1 MTGFSVRSAVR
12 LVNAALLVSL
22 AVMAGYFTVRTLGSN
37 SAARHERMVPAL
49 GGVTAESALAR
60 LDAEGLLV
68 RAVDATDHAVT
79 AGHVAWQQ
87 PVAGTRVPERSVV
100 RLGISR
106 GPPLVAA
113 PDVIGLTAVEARRVI
128 AANGLRV
135 GSSDTVRDTLDVG
148 RVVAQRPVPGSTTH
162 RGTVSLTLSAGVA
175 SIPVPHVS
183 GMTLRDARRRLA
195 EAGLVT
201 GEVRTTSDGPPGI
214 VRAQR
219 PEAGVLVTRQSAVE
233 LTISEARP

>member
-1 MTGFSVRSAVR
+1 MAKLSTRSTVR
-12 LVNAALLVSL
+12 LVNAALLVAL
-22 AVMAGYFTVRTLGSN
+22 AALAGYFTLRALVS
-37 SAARHERMVPAL
+37 SKAVRHERAVPAL
-49 GGVTAESALAR
+49 GGLTADSAFAR
-60 LDAEGLLV
+60 LDAARLLG
-68 RAVDATDHAVT
+68 RTVDAADHAVA
-79 AGHVAWQQ
+79 AGQVAWQE
-87 PVAGTRVPERSVV
+87 PVAGTRVPERSIV
-100 RLGISR
+100 RFGVSR
-106 GPPLVAA
+106 GPPAIVT
-113 PDVIGLTAVEARRVI
+113 PDVVGLTMVDARQVLVGV
-128 AANGLRV
+128 GLQI

-148 RVVAQRPVPGSTTH
+148 RVVAQRPVPGSTAH

-175 SIPVPHVS
+175 SIAVPHVA